1 MTKLNAIQ
9 RLLQRDRDHAAARAD
24 LLTKAEA
31 RLRPAIAS
39 AAAVRSVE
47 G

>member
-24 LLTKAEA
+24 FLTKADA
-31 RLRPAIAS
+31 RHHHSPPQRRQ
-39 AAAVRSVE
+39 AAL
-47 G
+47 